1 MHGSHVDL
9 RQWFAAGS
17 AYLERKRV
25 TVRGLAQA
33 IGVNKN
39 TASRMLRAFDAADAA
54 SHRMMLAVD
63 DRLRE
68 QLHTNGRISNE

>member
-1 MHGSHVDL
+1 MHGSHVDI

-25 TVRGLAQA
+25 TVRGLADA

-39 TASRMLRAFDAADAA
+39 TASRMLRAFDAADPS

-63 DRLRE
+63 DRLRDKLE
-68 QLHTNGRISNE
+68 IAGRTASE

>member
-1 MHGSHVDL
+1 MHGSHVDI

-17 AYLERKRV
+17 AYLERKRI
-25 TVRGLAQA
+25 TVRGLARA

-39 TASRMLRAFDAADAA
+39 TASRMLRAFDAADSA

-63 DRLRE
+63 DRLRD
-68 QLHTNGRISNE
+68 QVHTTGRTSK